1 MDLAFFGLN
10 SEYRNYVLDEIYYM
24 VKHVNFGRDEVLKM
38 PVYERRYHLQK
49 YVTELEKQKE
59 AQSAVKNK
67 K

>member
-1 MDLAFFGLN
+1 
-10 SEYRNYVLDEIYYM
+10 M

-59 AQSAVKNK
+59 AQNAIKNK